1 MTDQPPAHLTR
12 QQQDAFKHARPP
24 ARAPLTDKDKVRAL
38 WGPIRRKLAAGWS
51 YEEVRQ
57 ELARAV
63 GFKGTR
69 RTLYNYVWQ
78 LSSALANPTSPP
90 SSRGPGRQGSQ
101 GGRRSPTAATGRGS
115 RAGALPAPFHPEP
128 GRSPGP
134 RGPPATRRGPAQT
147 AIAGRDFEPTAV
159 SQPRR
164 DGVLPVRAWRFGI
177 VPASN
182 PSRPP
187 GPGQARRACILGGSK
202 RVLRRYRRCC
212 RAWRCRLKR
221 LTLHKIFP

>member
-78 LSSALANPTSPP
+78 LSSALANPASPP
-90 SSRGPGRQGSQ
+90 STEALAGKEAR
-101 GGRRSPTAATGRGS
+101 AA
-115 RAGALPAPFHPEP
+115 AEAPLPRPVGEAAPEP
-128 GRSPGP
+128 SRRHFIQNLGGP
-134 RGPPATRRGPAQT
+134 LAR
-147 AIAGRDFEPTAV
+147 E
-159 SQPRR
+159 
-164 DGVLPVRAWRFGI
+164 
-177 VPASN
+177 
-182 PSRPP
+182 
-187 GPGQARRACILGGSK
+187 ARRQRAEDPPQRPSLVEILNQP
-202 RVLRRYRRCC
+202 L
-212 RAWRCRLKR
+212 
-221 LTLHKIFP
+221 